1 MIVYFNAHIFMPIS
15 IKSLSNIILPASE
28 RSSERAREGFN
39 AEHNKKRTNRME
51 QLADFIVIDIDDAV
65 ANMNLPYFY
74 SICVL

>member
-1 MIVYFNAHIFMPIS
+1 
-15 IKSLSNIILPASE
+15 
-28 RSSERAREGFN
+28 
-39 AEHNKKRTNRME
+39 ME